1 MNILEDLMMG
11 CLQGARGGKGKEARP
26 GVRAV
31 PVLKERMKQL
41 AGTLSGGEQQMVAL
55 ARGLMAGPRLLMLD
69 EPSLGLAPLV
79 VERIFEAVLKIH
91 QEGVTVLLVEQN
103 VHEALEL
110 ADRGYVLENGKIAL
124 EGAGNE
130 LLGNEHVRC
139 AYLGI

>member
-1 MNILEDLMMG
+1 
-11 CLQGARGGKGKEARP
+11 
-26 GVRAV
+26 
-31 PVLKERMKQL
+31 MKQL